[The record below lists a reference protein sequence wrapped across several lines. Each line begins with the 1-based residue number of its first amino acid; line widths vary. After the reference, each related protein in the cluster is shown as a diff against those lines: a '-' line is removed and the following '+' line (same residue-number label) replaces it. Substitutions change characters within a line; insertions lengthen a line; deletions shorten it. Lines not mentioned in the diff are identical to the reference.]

1 MKPENLNPKAREAF
15 AKTLIE
21 VGVSIFKAIILLVT
35 IAPISVIFKSAFDGK
50 SSNISL
56 LEMAASISGGTQ
68 VFLLAILSAAFIL
81 GHFFR
86 REGLRHLH
94 ELENQS
100 NHNT

>member
-35 IAPISVIFKSAFDGK
+35 IAPISVIFKSAFDGE
-50 SSNISL
+50 SSNISF
-56 LEMAASISGGTQ
+56 LEIAASISGGTQ
-68 VFLLAILSAAFIL
+68 IILLVMLSAAFIL
-81 GHFFR
+81 GHLFR

-100 NHNT
+100 EHNV

>member
-1 MKPENLNPKAREAF
+1 MKPEKLNPKAREAF

-35 IAPISVIFKSAFDGK
+35 VAPISLILKGAFDGEA
-50 SSNISL
+50 SNISF
-56 LEMAASISGGTQ
+56 LEIAASISDGAKIT
-68 VFLLAILSAAFIL
+68 LLVMLSIAFIL

-100 NHNT
+100 EHSI